1 MRRRDF
7 TRLIGG
13 ASVWPLA
20 ARAQRIERARRVGVL
35 LGSYTA
41 ADQAGQARIGTF
53 LRALRE
59 LGWEDGRNLRIDYRW
74 GEGNTEQNNGLAV
87 ELVQSAPDA
96 IVATS
101 DPVVAELHRLT
112 SAIPIIFTQTSE
124 PVERGIVASLAR
136 PGGNMTGIQS
146 FEPAIGGKWLEIW
159 KEVAPGLKDAG
170 ALFSSDAAAHSQ
182 FLRSAQNVAPSLG
195 MMVSAVDSQG
205 DLERAITAYAE

>member
-1 MRRRDF
+1 MPVGRPNRRAF
-7 TRLIGG
+7 IAAIGG
-13 ASVWPLA
+13 AAAWPLA
-20 ARAQRIERARRVGVL
+20 ARAQRIERAPRVGVL

-74 GEGNTEQNNGLAV
+74 GGGNTEQNKGLAA

-112 SAIPIIFTQTSE
+112 SAIPILH
-124 PVERGIVASLAR
+124 PNLRAR
-136 PGGNMTGIQS
+136 
-146 FEPAIGGKWLEIW
+146 
-159 KEVAPGLKDAG
+159 
-170 ALFSSDAAAHSQ
+170 
-182 FLRSAQNVAPSLG
+182 
-195 MMVSAVDSQG
+195 
-205 DLERAITAYAE
+205 